1 MKLKITKFQFVI
13 EIITLLFLIAMF
25 VYLRQAWAGIPD
37 KVPGHFDAAGQINRW
52 GNKSELL
59 MVPIISVIL
68 YLLLTAVTF
77 FPAIWNVPASVT
89 EENRTIVYES
99 IRNMMCVMKLEMV
112 LCFTYIS
119 YKSIKLQA
127 LSSYFF
133 FVFLVIIFGTMAYY
147 LRKTLKA
154 AK

>member
-1 MKLKITKFQFVI
+1 MKLKITKLQVVI
-13 EIITLLFLIAMF
+13 EIITFLFLIAMF
-25 VYLRQAWAGIPD
+25 VYLRQSWSGVPD
-37 KVPGHFDAAGQINRW
+37 RVPGHYDAAGQINRW

-59 MVPIISVIL
+59 TVPIISAIL
-68 YLLLTAVTF
+68 YILLTAVTF
-77 FPAIWNVPASVT
+77 FPAIWNVPATVT
-89 EENRTIVYES
+89 EENRTIVYEY

-112 LCFTYIS
+112 LGFTYIS

-133 FVFLVIIFGTMAYY
+133 FVFLVVIFGTMAYY
-147 LRKTLKA
+147 LRKTLKV